1 MGIPIPHEFE
11 GWVLRSLADAI
22 WVVDDAG
29 LTTYAD
35 ARLGELLALDPAT
48 LVGRAAAEVA
58 DEAGGAPLT
67 ALLADL
73 AAGTE
78 AVEAREADQTGEVAC
93 TLRGAAGPVRVV
105 LRPTPLLDDEGRR
118 RGWLLAV
125 APARPAGTYAEVR
138 RRELR
143 LLEAQRVAEVGS
155 WEWELATGEVSWSD
169 QLFRL
174 MGLAPSAVTPGVEVF
189 LDLIDIEDRGRV
201 ADLLYAAAEGQVS
214 EQFDARLPRPGRPPR
229 WIRVR
234 SRVLEERDGVPVRL
248 GGTVQDV
255 TESKEYE
262 NGAAFLSVLAPLAN
276 SSRTLLE
283 ALLAANELVRPVAQ
297 WPAVLVGVPDTP
309 EGAAGPED
317 LTWVDVAWVPLE
329 EGRSRVARELAER
342 VARERRVLTT
352 LAERSGAADGAGA
365 AGSGTRLLAGPVEVR
380 GRLACVLVVDMRAE
394 AEPRPS
400 ESAIFGE
407 ILRAFTAVAERELS
421 ARELAAARDE
431 ALGASRAKSEF
442 LATMSHE
449 IRTPLNG
456 VIGLSELLGRTEL
469 TTHQRRLAQGIDQA
483 GRTLLSLVNDILD
496 LSKIEAGRLDLEELD
511 FDPRAV
517 LEQSAALVA
526 ERAADQGLELLVS
539 SAADTPGLVRGDQ
552 VRFGQVVTNLV
563 SNAVKFTSAGEV
575 VVRATG
581 TTGSHGSRVRVEVRD
596 TGIGIAPEVQE
607 HLFEA
612 FSQADSSTTR
622 EYGGT
627 GLGLA
632 ISERIVS
639 AMGGEI
645 GVESEPGVGS
655 TFWFEVAFEKPL
667 GATPGRDTA
676 RENAVAGLR
685 VLVVDDNETNRFI
698 LTEQLQA
705 WKVGVRAVDSAY
717 AALVELDAAA
727 GRGTPYDVVLLDYMM
742 PGADGEQLARM
753 VRQERRH
760 DDVRLVLLS
769 SATEP
774 EDRWLTAAGLDAF
787 LSKPVL
793 PTRLLDVL
801 ARLGGRLEEEAGTED
816 VAAAATSETAG
827 VRGRVLVVEDN
838 EVNQLVAEGL
848 LSRLGFEVRVAEHG
862 AAAVAAIAAAPERY
876 DVVLMDCQMP
886 VMDGYDATRAIR
898 AMPGPASRLPI
909 VAMTAAAV
917 AEERDRCLAAGM
929 DDFLA
934 KPVDVGA
941 LEAALDRW
949 VPAPGEPLPAVGGSP
964 TGPAAEPVASTGA
977 AERLASLLDNGIPA
991 ELVTRMTDRFA
1002 QVAERALADLHAAV
1016 AAGDTTAVIDAVHG
1030 LRGSSGNLGL
1040 GEVADQARVLEAAG
1054 REGRLPDQAS
1064 LTDLAAAVARGV
1076 EELAVV
1082 VDALV
1087 PAAPGG
1093 VEGP

>member
-1 MGIPIPHEFE
+1 MGTSLPHRFE
-11 GWVLRSLADAI
+11 SWVLHSLPDAV
-22 WVVDDAG
+22 WVVDDDGRTA
-29 LTTYAD
+29 YAD
-35 ARLGELLALDPAT
+35 ERLGELVSRAPSS
-48 LVGRAAAEVA
+48 LVGHPAAGLG
-58 DEAGGAPLT
+58 DEAGLVVLT
-67 ALLADL
+67 ALLGDL
-73 AAGTE
+73 AAGLDVPE
-78 AVEAREADQTGEVAC
+78 EVAC
-93 TLRGAAGPVRVV
+93 TLRGAGEPGKAGEPGDSVRVV
-105 LRPTPLLDDEGRR
+105 LRPAPLLDEDGVR
-118 RGWLLAV
+118 RGWLLTV
-125 APARPAGTYAEVR
+125 APARPAGTYEEVR

-155 WEWELATGEVSWSD
+155 WEWEVATGEVVWSD

-174 MGLAPSAVTPGVEVF
+174 MGLEPSALTPGVEVF
-189 LDLIDIEDRGRV
+189 LDLLDPEDRARV
-201 ADLLYAAAEGQVS
+201 SDVLYAAAEGRVAP
-214 EQFDARLPRPGRPPR
+214 QFDARLPQPGRPPR
-229 WIRVR
+229 WLRVR
-234 SRVLEERDGVPVRL
+234 SMVLEERHGAPVRL
-248 GGTVQDV
+248 GGTIQDV
-255 TESKEYE
+255 TESKEHE

-276 SSRTLLE
+276 TSRTLLE
-283 ALLAANELVRPVAQ
+283 ALLAANDLVRPVAQ

-317 LTWVDVAWVPLE
+317 LTWVDVTWVPQTE
-329 EGRSRVARELAER
+329 ERARVARELAER
-342 VARERRVLTT
+342 VARERRVLSTV
-352 LAERSGAADGAGA
+352 A
-365 AGSGTRLLAGPVEVR
+365 GTRLLAGPVEVR
-380 GRLACVLVVDMRAE
+380 GRLACVLVVDMRAA
-394 AEPRPS
+394 AEPRPYDA
-400 ESAIFGE
+400 AIFEE
-407 ILRAFTAVAERELS
+407 ILLAFTAVAERELS

-526 ERAADQGLELLVS
+526 ERAAEKGLELLVS
-539 SAADTPGLVRGDQ
+539 SAAETPGLVRGDQ

-563 SNAVKFTSAGEV
+563 SNAVKFTAAGEV

-581 TTGSHGSRVRVEVRD
+581 TAGSATSGPCVRVEVRD
-596 TGIGIAPEVQE
+596 TGIGITPEVRE
-607 HLFEA
+607 RLFEA

-632 ISERIVS
+632 ISERIVT

-655 TFWFEVAFEKPL
+655 TFWFEVGFEQPQ
-667 GATPGRDTA
+667 GRSPGRDTA
-676 RENAVAGLR
+676 RERAVAGLR

-698 LTEQLQA
+698 LTEQLQTWQA
-705 WKVGVRAVDSAY
+705 GVRAVDSAY
-717 AALVELDAAA
+717 AGLVELDAAA
-727 GRGTPYDVVLLDYMM
+727 GRGAPYDLVLLDYMM
-742 PGADGEQLARM
+742 PGADGEQVARM
-753 VRQERRH
+753 VRQEARH
-760 DDVRLVLLS
+760 ERVRLVLLS
-769 SATEP
+769 SGTER
-774 EDRWLTAAGLDAF
+774 EEAWLRAAGIDAY

-801 ARLGGRLEEEAGTED
+801 ARLGGRLEQGAGAGD
-816 VAAAATSETAG
+816 RPAAGSSPAPVAAGA
-827 VRGRVLVVEDN
+827 RGRVLVVEDN

-848 LSRLGFEVRVAEHG
+848 LGRLGYEVRIVEHG
-862 AAAVAAIAAAPERY
+862 AAAVAAVAADPGLY
-876 DVVLMDCQMP
+876 DAVLMDCQMP

-898 AMPGPASRLPI
+898 AMPGRAGRLPI

-941 LEAALDRW
+941 LEATLERW
-949 VPAPGEPLPAVGGSP
+949 VAARPETAEA
-964 TGPAAEPVASTGA
+964 GPAAAEIAPAAPPASTGV
-977 AERLASLLDNGIPA
+977 AERLGSLLDSGIPA
-991 ELVTRMTDRFA
+991 ELVTRMADRFH
-1002 QVAERALADLHAAV
+1002 QVAERALVGAREAVDAGDATAV
-1016 AAGDTTAVIDAVHG
+1016 AAAVHA

-1040 GEVADQARVLEAAG
+1040 GDVAERCSGLEAAA
-1054 REGRLPDQAS
+1054 REGRLPES
-1064 LTDLAAAVARGV
+1064 GDLVALAQAVAVGV
-1076 EELAVV
+1076 EELAAVV
-1082 VDALV
+1082 ARLL
-1087 PAAPGG
+1087 PSRP
-1093 VEGP
+1093 

>member
-1 MGIPIPHEFE
+1 MGIPMPHEFE
-11 GWVLRSLADAI
+11 SWVLRSLPDAV

-35 ARLGELLALDPAT
+35 ARLGELLAVDPAT

-58 DEAGGAPLT
+58 DEAGGALLT

-73 AAGTE
+73 AAGTAGAE
-78 AVEAREADQTGEVAC
+78 AGEVAC
-93 TLRGAAGPVRVV
+93 TLRGADAPVRVV

-125 APARPAGTYAEVR
+125 APARPAGTYEEVR

-174 MGLAPSAVTPGVEVF
+174 MGLEPSALTPGVDAF
-189 LDLIDIEDRGRV
+189 LDLIDTEDRGRV
-201 ADLLYAAAEGQVS
+201 ADVLYAAAEGRVP
-214 EQFDARLPRPGRPPR
+214 EQYDARLPRPGRPPR

-234 SRVLEERDGVPVRL
+234 STVLEERDGVPVRL

-283 ALLAANELVRPVAQ
+283 ALLAANDLVRPVAQ

-342 VARERRVLTT
+342 VARERRVLSM
-352 LAERSGAADGAGA
+352 LAGRSGEASGAGT
-365 AGSGTRLLAGPVEVR
+365 AGSTTRLLAGPVEVR

-400 ESAIFGE
+400 ESAIFEE

-581 TTGSHGSRVRVEVRD
+581 STGRHGATVRVEVRD

-727 GRGTPYDVVLLDYMM
+727 GRGTPYDLVLLDYMM

-774 EDRWLTAAGLDAF
+774 EDRWLTAAGLDGF

-801 ARLGGRLEEEAGTED
+801 ARLGGRLEEESGAD
-816 VAAAATSETAG
+816 DAAADPASETA

-848 LSRLGFEVRVAEHG
+848 LGRLGFEVRVAEHG
-862 AAAVAAIAAAPERY
+862 AAAVAAIAADPELY

-949 VPAPGEPLPAVGGSP
+949 VPAPVEPSPAVGGSP
-964 TGPAAEPVASTGA
+964 AGPAVAPVPSTGA
-977 AERLASLLDNGIPA
+977 AERLGSLLDSGIPP

-1002 QVAERALADLHAAV
+1002 QVGRRALGDLHAAV
-1016 AAGDTTAVIDAVHG
+1016 GAGDAAAVVDAVHG

-1040 GEVADQARVLEAAG
+1040 GEVAEQARVLEAAG

-1064 LTDLAAAVARGV
+1064 LASLEAAVARGV

-1082 VDALV
+1082 VGELV
-1087 PAAPGG
+1087 PATPGAA
-1093 VEGP
+1093 ESP